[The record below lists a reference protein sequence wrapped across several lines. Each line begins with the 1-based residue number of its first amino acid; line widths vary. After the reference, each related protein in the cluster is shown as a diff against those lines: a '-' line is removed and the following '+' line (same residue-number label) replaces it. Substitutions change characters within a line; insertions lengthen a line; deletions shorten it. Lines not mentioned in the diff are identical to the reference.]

1 MDEVINMKRLLIY
14 LTYDRQNIID
24 DYIGYFLRSMRPIAD
39 SIVVVCNMSRIEKG
53 FYNLLLYADSI
64 HYRENKGLDCGGFKD
79 ALCDFIGW
87 EQIKEYDEV
96 ILANDSFY
104 GPFDSINKIFSEM
117 ESRSVDFWGLMKRG
131 PGKYGSTGSDPEH
144 ILSFFYVFQ
153 APLIHSA
160 EFQSY
165 WEDMPYYK
173 DYMTVVKEYERQLT
187 RHFASYGYVYDT
199 YADTA
204 PNETSNLKNQ
214 FFQCDYL
221 SFEMIAK
228 RNFPFLKRKQ
238 LSYNTLYFQTQE
250 NPILSIEYI
259 DKFTDYDTA
268 LIWKNLIRTQH
279 PTNLQRSLGLQYIL
293 EDSEKKRHDNVIICV
308 RVDWLN
314 GADTVSEYLERIKDV
329 CDVRIITD
337 NEELRECYH
346 KKGFEV
352 VLSKEEDIR
361 IICSIDT
368 ANYEYICLIHDTDL
382 SSDQIPSCTGK
393 SYFFN
398 IWENLIKNAGYID
411 SVTNLFG
418 SKPYIGMLMHP
429 VPIFS
434 TWISRLNFEWGQH
447 FDDVKRGLT
456 DLGMHAV
463 IDASIPPV
471 QVTDNFWLRSEVIN
485 VLKERFQTTSCEY
498 ILSLDI
504 WDYLWTCIVQD
515 SGYLTGIVES
525 TFYAAMNEANYHYYL
540 RTLMDWLEKRYGYH
554 RNLYEFEE
562 ILRVQ
567 EAVQLCAGRH
577 KEWYV
582 YGTGEIAERCFEWI
596 QNACGFIIS
605 DGQIKSES
613 FHGRP
618 VMYLSELQRKDEFGV
633 VLCLSRENQDFVVE
647 LLKEKGIN
655 HYYVIN

>member
-1 MDEVINMKRLLIY
+1 MRRLLIY
-14 LTYDRQNIID
+14 LTYDKQNVID
-24 DYIGYFLRSMRPIAD
+24 DYIGYFLNSMRALTDTIA
-39 SIVVVCNMSRIEKG
+39 VVCNMSGIKHG
-53 FYNLLLYADSI
+53 LYNLSNYADHI
-64 HYRENKGLDCGGFKD
+64 FYRENIGLDAGGFKD
-79 ALCDFIGW
+79 ALCHFLGW
-87 EQIKEYDEV
+87 DTVRLYDEV

-104 GPFDSINKIFSEM
+104 GPFDSMDKIFSEM

-153 APLIHSA
+153 APLIHSE

-165 WEDMPYYK
+165 WEDMPYYR

-187 RHFASYGYVYDT
+187 RHFASYGYIYDT

-221 SFEMIAK
+221 SFEMITK

-238 LSYNTLYFQTQE
+238 LSYNTLYSQTQE
-250 NPILSIEYI
+250 NPIMSIEYI
-259 DKFTDYDTA
+259 DKFTDYDAA

-293 EDSEKKRHDNVIICV
+293 EDRKEKRHDNVLIFV
-308 RVDWLN
+308 RADWLN

-337 NEELRECYH
+337 NEELRKYYQG
-346 KKGFEV
+346 KGFEAV
-352 VLSKEEDIR
+352 WSKEEDVR
-361 IICSIDT
+361 ILCGIDT
-368 ANYEYICLIHDTDL
+368 DSHEYVCLIHDADL

-398 IWENLIKNAGYID
+398 IWENLIRNGGYID
-411 SVTNLFG
+411 SVINLFD

-434 TWISRLNFEWGQH
+434 TWISKLNFEWGQY
-447 FDDVKRGLT
+447 FDDVKRGLI
-456 DLGMHAV
+456 DLGTHAV
-463 IDASIPPV
+463 IDAAIPPV
-471 QVTDNFWLRSEVIN
+471 QVTDNFWIRSKVISR
-485 VLKERFQTTSCEY
+485 LKEKIRTASCEHV
-498 ILSLDI
+498 LSLHI

-525 TFYAAMNEANYHYYL
+525 AFYAAMNEANYHYYL
-540 RTLMDWLEKRYGYH
+540 RTLMDWLEKRYGHH

-567 EAVQLCAGRH
+567 EAVRLCAKRY

-582 YGTGEIAERCFEWI
+582 YGTGEVAERCFEWI
-596 QNACGFIIS
+596 QDACGFVIS
-605 DGQIKSES
+605 DGQMKPGS

-618 VMYLSELQRKDEFGV
+618 VMYLSELRRKDEFGV
-633 VLCLSRENQDFVVE
+633 VLCLSGENQDFVAE
-647 LLKEKGIN
+647 LLKDKGID
-655 HYYVIN
+655 YY